1 MKTFFIK
8 HFLILLLFVFIPV
21 SAKSQDPVRQTKKRT
36 FYSMWLEKRKAAA
49 TRKSDKKKWKEER
62 KTTRITKRNVKKHHK
77 RLQTKGTLKSMRK
90 LRKQSKNTRD

>member
-8 HFLILLLFVFIPV
+8 YFLTFLLFAFIPD
-21 SAKSQDPVRQTKKRT
+21 SAKSQDPVRQTKQRT
-36 FYSMWLEKRKAAA
+36 FYSKWLEKRKAAA

-62 KTTRITKRNVKKHHK
+62 KITKITKRNVKKHHK

-90 LRKQSKNTRD
+90 LRKQSKSTRD